1 MQRGQIAAPR
11 TDHLRHVLPADVG
24 MAGVEA
30 KLHTVRADAVDELQH
45 VLRRCVGHGRV
56 ARLLQMAIVERVFQI
71 DHNVELL
78 RQRQKL
84 VEPADVPV
92 VDARPE
98 AAVRHAVQIQHRMED
113 QLAAAEDGA
122 GLHRPLIDF
131 IR

>member
-1 MQRGQIAAPR
+1 
-11 TDHLRHVLPADVG
+11 
-24 MAGVEA
+24 
-30 KLHTVRADAVDELQH
+30 
-45 VLRRCVGHGRV
+45 
-56 ARLLQMAIVERVFQI
+56 MAIVERVFQI

-122 GLHRPLIDF
+122 DLHRPLIDF